1 MSGLTVRQWLDV
13 QGVDK
18 LRSEHETTQGR
29 NKEHSGI
36 MCPNCEDTM
45 DSDVTQLRPTW
56 SDYYDD
62 VVCLTCAEEM
72 LPRV

>member
-1 MSGLTVRQWLDV
+1 MSVN
-13 QGVDK
+13 
-18 LRSEHETTQGR
+18 EHETTQGR

-36 MCPNCEDTM
+36 MCPNCEDIM
-45 DSDVTQLRPTW
+45 NSDVTQLRPTW